1 MNAMA
6 IVTPLPWE
14 ERVYAVER
22 DARPGVE
29 APRGLKT
36 ANVRRVKRL
45 LRAVKLL
52 LRDDAL
58 PRWLRGLA
66 AFAALPIP
74 GPVDEVVLVLVAAV
88 LWIGYRERLRSAW
101 RKAA

>member
-1 MNAMA
+1 M
-6 IVTPLPWE
+6 
-14 ERVYAVER
+14 
-22 DARPGVE
+22 
-29 APRGLKT
+29 
-36 ANVRRVKRL
+36 KRL
-45 LRAVKLL
+45 LRAVKIL

-66 AFAALPIP
+66 ALGALPIP
-74 GPVDEVVLVLVAAV
+74 GPVDEVALVLVAAV

>member
-1 MNAMA
+1 M
-6 IVTPLPWE
+6 
-14 ERVYAVER
+14 YAVR
-22 DARPGVE
+22 
-29 APRGLKT
+29 APTTLRRLRAPQATT
-36 ANVRRVKRL
+36 ASVRRVKRL
-45 LRAVKLL
+45 LRAVKIL

-74 GPVDEVVLVLVAAV
+74 GPVDEVALVLVAAV

>member
-1 MNAMA
+1 
-6 IVTPLPWE
+6 LSG
-14 ERVYAVER
+14 

-29 APRGLKT
+29 APRGLNCKCS
-36 ANVRRVKRL
+36 RVKRL

>member
-1 MNAMA
+1 M
-6 IVTPLPWE
+6 
-14 ERVYAVER
+14 
-22 DARPGVE
+22 
-29 APRGLKT
+29 
-36 ANVRRVKRL
+36 
-45 LRAVKLL
+45 KLL